1 MGILEGRNITKTF
14 GGVTAVDGCSIE
26 VPDGVIAGL
35 IGPNAAGKTTLFNVI
50 TGFYKPDSGKV
61 IFKGKDITGRSPH
74 QIAQEGMVRSF
85 QIMRVLSRLT
95 VLENVML
102 ANPNQTGE
110 SLRNLLLKPNK
121 IRDQEESVRESAVEV
136 LQMLDLDDKKDDYA
150 GTLSGGQRRLL
161 ELGRCLMASP
171 EMLLLDEPTGGVNP
185 ALIDDIMDHL
195 KYINNQGVT
204 IFIVEHNIRTIMELS
219 EIVFVMSNGKKISE
233 GTPEEIMEDEE
244 VIDAYLGQG

>member
-14 GGVTAVDGCSIE
+14 GGVTAVDDCSIE

-35 IGPNAAGKTTLFNVI
+35 IGPNAAGKTTLFNVM

-121 IRDQEESVRESAVEV
+121 IRDQEESVRERAVEI
-136 LQMLDLDDKKDDYA
+136 LQMLDLDDKKDEYA

-185 ALIDDIMDHL
+185 ALIEDIMDHL

-219 EIVFVMSNGKKISE
+219 EVVFVMSNGKKISE